1 MKFFKNIAI
10 IVILFTII
18 AIASLNIIAT
28 DYDGSYNSYNIT
40 LEYPG
45 YFIDEVTV
53 SCPSGY
59 KPDWDNIITYGSSVL
74 TDIKILAGDRD
85 VVCIQINDPNNTFF
99 GSTFK
104 LKHEGNY
111 VLIYDL
117 VSDNALYYL
126 ELVDSGNTFTIY
138 GRNGVNYYFDK
149 PNNTTTW
156 FEYISNLES
165 PHRDMFYF
173 VEDFVFF
180 NDYALKYENEFV
192 RISDIIFNP
201 QL

>member
-59 KPDWDNIITYGSSVL
+59 KPDWDNIITYSSSVL
-74 TDIKILAGDRD
+74 TDIKISAGDRD
-85 VVCIQINDPNNTFF
+85 VVCIQINDPNNTFY
-99 GSTFK
+99 GSAHK
-104 LKHEGNY
+104 
-111 VLIYDL
+111 
-117 VSDNALYYL
+117 
-126 ELVDSGNTFTIY
+126 
-138 GRNGVNYYFDK
+138 
-149 PNNTTTW
+149 
-156 FEYISNLES
+156 IS
-165 PHRDMFYF
+165 
-173 VEDFVFF
+173 
-180 NDYALKYENEFV
+180 
-192 RISDIIFNP
+192 
-201 QL
+201 